1 MPTSSSKKILM
12 GGGSC
17 GSAAAAAATV
27 SYVFSSLLCRG
38 LFCGSNGLLL
48 WVVHVVL

>member
-12 GGGSC
+12 GGGGC
-17 GSAAAAAATV
+17 GSAAAAATV

>member
-1 MPTSSSKKILM
+1 M
-12 GGGSC
+12 GGGGC
-17 GSAAAAAATV
+17 GSAAAAATV